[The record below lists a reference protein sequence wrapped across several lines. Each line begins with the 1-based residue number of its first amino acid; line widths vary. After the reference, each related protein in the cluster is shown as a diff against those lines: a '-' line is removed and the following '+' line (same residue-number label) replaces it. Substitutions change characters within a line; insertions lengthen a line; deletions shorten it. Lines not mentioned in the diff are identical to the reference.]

1 MSFKSKVLAAAATLT
16 MVSGVGTMGVLTAG
30 TAGAATPSCGPACIN
45 IFSRDFGTFKSPN
58 FTLDVLRQGARV
70 GQPNILFRVS
80 NSDPALDWSLS
91 FQGSVSDF
99 CAAALVSALTCLH
112 YGGAGHFN
120 AVGGQC
126 PTGTVGP
133 DKNGV
138 CTYPDLPAWE
148 VEYAPFGV
156 DSGLCMGVAA
166 TASQNEGVSL
176 QPCGVSGKTVWIGDT
191 LDNPFSHYVP
201 VINGS
206 NTNFSHP
213 FVLTYPNNSFPT
225 DKPRPQI
232 QVRNLTGFTQ
242 PGGIFPVITSVSSNQ
257 LWSATFGVLR

>member
-16 MVSGVGTMGVLTAG
+16 MVGGVGTMGVLTAG

-45 IFSRDFGTFKSPN
+45 IFSRDFGTFRHPN
-58 FTLDVLRQGARV
+58 FTVDVLRQGAKV
-70 GQPNILFRVS
+70 GQPVILFKTS

-91 FQGSVSDF
+91 FQGHVSDF
-99 CAAALVSALTCLH
+99 CAAGLVSALTCLH
-112 YGGAGHFN
+112 YGGGTRPH
-120 AVGGQC
+120 VP
-126 PTGTVGP
+126 PTV
-133 DKNGV
+133 
-138 CTYPDLPAWE
+138 TYPDLPAWE

-176 QPCGVSGKTVWIGDT
+176 QPCGVSGRTVWIGDS
-191 LDNPFSHYVP
+191 LDNPFSFYVP

-213 FVLTYPNNSFPT
+213 FVLTYPSNGYPT

-242 PGGIFPVITSVSSNQ
+242 PGGIFPVITSVNSNQ
-257 LWSATFGVLR
+257 LWSATFGVLK

>member
-16 MVSGVGTMGVLTAG
+16 MVGGVGTMGVLTAG

-45 IFSRDFGTFKSPN
+45 IFSRDFGTFRHPN
-58 FTLDVLRQGARV
+58 FTVDVLRQGAKV
-70 GQPNILFRVS
+70 GQPIILFKTS

-91 FQGSVSDF
+91 FQGHVSDF
-99 CAAALVSALTCLH
+99 CAAGLVSALTCLH
-112 YGGAGHFN
+112 YGGAGHIT
-120 AVGGQC
+120 
-126 PTGTVGP
+126 P
-133 DKNGV
+133 KI
-138 CTYPDLPAWE
+138 TYPDLPAWE

-176 QPCGVSGKTVWIGDT
+176 QPCGVSGKTVWIGDS
-191 LDNPFSHYVP
+191 LDNPFSRYVP

-213 FVLTYPNNSFPT
+213 FVLTYPSNGYPT
-225 DKPRPQI
+225 DKPRPQL

-242 PGGIFPVITSVSSNQ
+242 PGGIFPVITSVNSNQ
-257 LWSATFGVLR
+257 LWSATFGVLK

>member
-16 MVSGVGTMGVLTAG
+16 MVGGVGTMGVLTAG

-45 IFSRDFGTFKSPN
+45 IFSRDFGTFRHPN
-58 FTLDVLRQGARV
+58 FTVDVLRQGAKV
-70 GQPNILFRVS
+70 GQPVILFKTS

-91 FQGSVSDF
+91 FQGHVSDF
-99 CAAALVSALTCLH
+99 CAAGLVSALTCLH
-112 YGGAGHFN
+112 YGGAGHIT
-120 AVGGQC
+120 
-126 PTGTVGP
+126 PTV
-133 DKNGV
+133 
-138 CTYPDLPAWE
+138 TYPDLPAWE

-176 QPCGVSGKTVWIGDT
+176 QPCGVSGKTVWIGDS
-191 LDNPFSHYVP
+191 LDNPFSRYVP

-213 FVLTYPNNSFPT
+213 FVLTYPNNGYPT

-257 LWSATFGVLR
+257 LWSATFGVLK

>member
-16 MVSGVGTMGVLTAG
+16 MVGGVGTMGVLTAG

-45 IFSRDFGTFKSPN
+45 IFSRDFGTFRHPN

-70 GQPNILFRVS
+70 GQPLILFKTS

-91 FQGSVSDF
+91 FQGHVSDF
-99 CAAALVSALTCLH
+99 CAAGLVSALTCLH
-112 YGGAGHFN
+112 YGGAGHIT
-120 AVGGQC
+120 
-126 PTGTVGP
+126 PTV
-133 DKNGV
+133 
-138 CTYPDLPAWE
+138 TYPDLPAWE

-156 DSGLCMGVAA
+156 DSGLCMGVAR

-176 QPCGVSGKTVWIGDT
+176 QPCGVSGRTVWIGDS
-191 LDNPFSHYVP
+191 LDNPFSFYVP

-213 FVLTYPNNSFPT
+213 FVLTYPNNGYPT
-225 DKPRPQI
+225 DKPRPQL

-242 PGGIFPVITSVSSNQ
+242 GGFPFLPVISSVSSNQ
-257 LWSATFGVLR
+257 LWSATFGVLK

>member
-1 MSFKSKVLAAAATLT
+1 MSIKSKVLAAAATLT
-16 MVSGVGTMGVLTAG
+16 MVGGVGTMGVLTAG

-58 FTLDVLRQGARV
+58 FTVDVWRQGARI
-70 GQPNILFRVS
+70 GQPIILFKTS
-80 NSDPALDWSLS
+80 NSDPALDFSLS
-91 FQGSVSDF
+91 FQGHVSDF
-99 CAAALVSALTCLH
+99 CAAGLISGLTCLH
-112 YGGAGHFN
+112 YGGAGTIIPATATTA
-120 AVGGQC
+120 AV
-126 PTGTVGP
+126 
-133 DKNGV
+133 K
-138 CTYPDLPAWE
+138 YPDLPAWE

-156 DSGLCMGVAA
+156 DSGLCLGVAT
-166 TASQNEGVSL
+166 TAFQGEGVSL
-176 QPCGVSGKTVWIGDT
+176 APCGVSAKTVWIGDS

-213 FVLTYPNNSFPT
+213 FVLTYPNNGYPT
-225 DKPRPQI
+225 DQPRPQL

-257 LWSATFGVLR
+257 LWSARFGVLK

>member
-16 MVSGVGTMGVLTAG
+16 MVGGVGTMGVLTAG

-45 IFSRDFGTFKSPN
+45 IFSRDFGTFRHPN
-58 FTLDVLRQGARV
+58 FTVDVLRQGAKV
-70 GQPNILFRVS
+70 GQPVILFKTS

-91 FQGSVSDF
+91 FQGHASDF
-99 CAAALVSALTCLH
+99 CAAGLVSALTCLH
-112 YGGAGHFN
+112 YGGGATI
-120 AVGGQC
+120 A
-126 PTGTVGP
+126 TVGTTVI
-133 DKNGV
+133 K
-138 CTYPDLPAWE
+138 YPDLPAWE

-176 QPCGVSGKTVWIGDT
+176 QPCGVSGRTVWIGDS
-191 LDNPFSHYVP
+191 LDNPFSFYVP

-213 FVLTYPNNSFPT
+213 FVLTYPSNGYPT

-242 PGGIFPVITSVSSNQ
+242 PGGIFPVITSVNSNQ
-257 LWSATFGVLR
+257 LWSATFGVLK

>member
-16 MVSGVGTMGVLTAG
+16 MVGGVGTMGVLTAG

-45 IFSRDFGTFKSPN
+45 IFSRDFGTFRHPN
-58 FTLDVLRQGARV
+58 FTVDVLRQGAKV
-70 GQPNILFRVS
+70 GQPIILFKTS

-91 FQGSVSDF
+91 FQGHVSDF
-99 CAAALVSALTCLH
+99 CAAGLVSVLTCLH
-112 YGGAGHFN
+112 YGGAGHIT
-120 AVGGQC
+120 
-126 PTGTVGP
+126 PTV
-133 DKNGV
+133 
-138 CTYPDLPAWE
+138 TYPDLPAWE

-176 QPCGVSGKTVWIGDT
+176 QPCGVSGRTVWIGDS
-191 LDNPFSHYVP
+191 LDNPFSFYVP

-213 FVLTYPNNSFPT
+213 FVLTYPANGYPT

-242 PGGIFPVITSVSSNQ
+242 GGFPFLPVISSVNSNQ
-257 LWSATFGVLR
+257 LWSATFGVLK

>member
-16 MVSGVGTMGVLTAG
+16 MVGGVGTMGVLTAG

-45 IFSRDFGTFKSPN
+45 IFSRDFGTFRHPN
-58 FTLDVLRQGARV
+58 FTVDVLRQGAKV
-70 GQPNILFRVS
+70 GQPIILFKTS

-91 FQGSVSDF
+91 FQGHVSDF
-99 CAAALVSALTCLH
+99 CAAGLVSALTCLH
-112 YGGAGHFN
+112 YGGAGHIT
-120 AVGGQC
+120 
-126 PTGTVGP
+126 PTV
-133 DKNGV
+133 
-138 CTYPDLPAWE
+138 TYPDLPAWE

-156 DSGLCMGVAA
+156 DSGLCMGVAR

-176 QPCGVSGKTVWIGDT
+176 QPCGVSGRTVWIGDS
-191 LDNPFSHYVP
+191 LDNPFSFYVP

-213 FVLTYPNNSFPT
+213 FVLTYPNNGYPT

-242 PGGIFPVITSVSSNQ
+242 GGFPFLPVISSVSSNQ

>member
-16 MVSGVGTMGVLTAG
+16 MVGGVGTMGVLTAG

-45 IFSRDFGTFKSPN
+45 IFSRDFGTFRHPN
-58 FTLDVLRQGARV
+58 FTVDVLRQGAKV
-70 GQPNILFRVS
+70 GQPVILFKTS

-91 FQGSVSDF
+91 FQGHVSDF
-99 CAAALVSALTCLH
+99 CAAGLVSALTCLH
-112 YGGAGHFN
+112 YGGAGHIT
-120 AVGGQC
+120 
-126 PTGTVGP
+126 PTV
-133 DKNGV
+133 
-138 CTYPDLPAWE
+138 TYPDLPAWE

-156 DSGLCMGVAA
+156 DSGLCMGVAR

-176 QPCGVSGKTVWIGDT
+176 QPCGVSGRTVWIGDS
-191 LDNPFSHYVP
+191 LDNPFSFYVP

-213 FVLTYPNNSFPT
+213 FVLTYPNNGYPT

-242 PGGIFPVITSVSSNQ
+242 PGGIFPVITSVNSNQ

>member
-16 MVSGVGTMGVLTAG
+16 MVGGVGTMGVLTAG
-30 TAGAATPSCGPACIN
+30 TAGAATPSCGPACVN
-45 IFSRDFGTFKSPN
+45 IFSRDFGTFRHPN
-58 FTLDVLRQGARV
+58 FTVDVLRQGAKV
-70 GQPNILFRVS
+70 GQPIILFKTS

-91 FQGSVSDF
+91 FQGHTSDF
-99 CAAALVSALTCLH
+99 CAAGLVSVLTCLH
-112 YGGAGHFN
+112 YGGGIAG
-120 AVGGQC
+120 
-126 PTGTVGP
+126 TGSFG
-133 DKNGV
+133 K
-138 CTYPDLPAWE
+138 YPDLPAWE

-176 QPCGVSGKTVWIGDT
+176 QPCGVSGRTVWIGDS
-191 LDNPFSHYVP
+191 LDNPFSFYVP

-213 FVLTYPNNSFPT
+213 FVLTYPSNGYPT

-242 PGGIFPVITSVSSNQ
+242 PGGIFPVISSVNSNQ
-257 LWSATFGVLR
+257 LWSATFGVLK

>member
-16 MVSGVGTMGVLTAG
+16 MVGGVGTMGVLTAG

-45 IFSRDFGTFKSPN
+45 IFSRDFGTFRHPN
-58 FTLDVLRQGARV
+58 FTVDVLRQGAKV
-70 GQPNILFRVS
+70 GQPVILFKTS

-91 FQGSVSDF
+91 FQGHTSDF
-99 CAAALVSALTCLH
+99 CAAGLVSALTCLH
-112 YGGAGHFN
+112 YGGGVACTTAGKF
-120 AVGGQC
+120 
-126 PTGTVGP
+126 P
-133 DKNGV
+133 DF
-138 CTYPDLPAWE
+138 PAWE

-176 QPCGVSGKTVWIGDT
+176 QPCGVSGRTVWIGDS
-191 LDNPFSHYVP
+191 LDNPFSRYVP

-213 FVLTYPNNSFPT
+213 FVLTYPNNGYPT

-242 PGGIFPVITSVSSNQ
+242 PGGIFPVISSVSSNQ
-257 LWSATFGVLR
+257 LWSATFGVLK

>member
-16 MVSGVGTMGVLTAG
+16 MVGGVGTMGVLTAG
-30 TAGAATPSCGPACIN
+30 TAGAATPSCGPACVN
-45 IFSRDFGTFKSPN
+45 IFSRDFGTFRHPN
-58 FTLDVLRQGARV
+58 FTADVLRQGSKV
-70 GQPNILFRVS
+70 GQPVILFKTS

-91 FQGSVSDF
+91 FQGHVSDL
-99 CAAALVSALTCLH
+99 CAVQLVSALTCLH
-112 YGGAGHFN
+112 YGGIGHIN
-120 AVGGQC
+120 A
-126 PTGTVGP
+126 TT
-133 DKNGV
+133 
-138 CTYPDLPAWE
+138 TYPDLPAWE

-176 QPCGVSGKTVWIGDT
+176 QPCGVSGKTIWIGDT
-191 LDNPFSHYVP
+191 LDTNFRFYVP

-213 FVLTYPNNSFPT
+213 FVLTYPNNAYPT
-225 DKPRPQI
+225 DKPRAQI
-232 QVRNLTGFTQ
+232 TVRNLTGFTQ
-242 PGGIFPVITSVSSNQ
+242 PGGIFPVISSVSSNQ